1 MLYTYTSLKIVDNS
15 GGFLGL
21 CIQVLG
27 QARRGSTG
35 DAIAMAVKSIILN
48 RKVVLRRKRKVLKGT
63 VRRAIVV
70 RIPYYRRRFFNIF
83 LRGSSNAAAVLG
95 NWGLPLAT
103 RIYGP
108 AYFELRRSKFPKFS
122 NIAEGVI

>member
-1 MLYTYTSLKIVDNS
+1 MLYSYTSLKIVDNS
-15 GGFLGL
+15 GGFIGL
-21 CIQVLG
+21 CIRVLG
-27 QARRGSTG
+27 QNKCGTTG
-35 DAIAMAVKSIILN
+35 DATAMAIKTIILN
-48 RKVVLRRKRKVLKGT
+48 RKVVIRRKRKVLKGT

-70 RIPYYRRRFFNIF
+70 RVPYYRRRFFNIF
-83 LRGSSNAAAVLG
+83 LRGSSNAVAILG

-108 AYFELRRSKFPKFS
+108 AYFELKRSKFPKFT

>member
-1 MLYTYTSLKIVDNS
+1 MLYTYTSLRIADNS
-15 GGFLGL
+15 GGFVGL

-27 QARRGSTG
+27 QNKRGTAG
-35 DAIAMAVKSIILN
+35 DAIAMAIKTIILN
-48 RKVVLRRKRKVLKGT
+48 RKVVVRRKRKVLKGT

-83 LRGSSNAAAVLG
+83 LRGSSNAVAILG

-108 AYFELRRSKFPKFS
+108 AYFELKRSKFPKFT

>member
-1 MLYTYTSLKIVDNS
+1 MLYSYTSLKIVDNS
-15 GGFLGL
+15 GGFIGL

-27 QARRGSTG
+27 QNKRAAVG
-35 DAIAMAVKSIILN
+35 DCVALSIKAIILN
-48 RKVVLRRKRKVLKGT
+48 RKVVVRRKRKVLKGT

-70 RIPYYRRRFFNIF
+70 RVPYYRRRFFNIF
-83 LRGSSNAAAVLG
+83 LRGSSNAVAILG

-108 AYFELRRSKFPKFS
+108 AYYELKISRFPRFA